1 MFDQLHSSVDE
12 KEIMMKQ
19 VHSKKVRIATIA
31 IAAALVLALSVGAV
45 AITSNGRLQDTLL
58 RRPETPPT
66 EIAQNEKD
74 EAVPQPATTEEAGVP
89 EQSVSY
95 DPIPEDIDVISLQG
109 FAGSPEHQAAA
120 EWAEFEHG
128 YDRDGTIL
136 HSVGNAPTEW
146 DEKYNYNGYSVY
158 SQEMADKMDEIAERY
173 GLGLH
178 YGGVAVAD
186 DLRVLFG
193 DFSRDGNA
201 VGYYYGD
208 GTFQYD
214 GDANGMMY
222 QFRRTMK
229 GVLDTVYLNVTDWT
243 EYNQWEYE
251 TDCGVTVLLALGPQK
266 ALILAELDDC
276 FVSVNVLAGTEGSMF
291 GGEAITREELEAF
304 ADTFDLSVL

>member
-19 VHSKKVRIATIA
+19 VKPKKIRIITIA
-31 IAAALVLALSVGAV
+31 VAAALVLALSVGAV
-45 AITSNGRLQDTLL
+45 AVTGTGRLQDTLL
-58 RRPETPPT
+58 RQPEITQTENIENANRPAKADETK
-66 EIAQNEKD
+66 A
-74 EAVPQPATTEEAGVP
+74 PA
-89 EQSVSY
+89 QSVSY
-95 DPIPEDIDVISLQG
+95 DPIPEDVDVISLQG
-109 FAGSPEHQAAA
+109 FADSPEHQAAA

-128 YDRDGTIL
+128 YDRDGEIL
-136 HSVGNAPTEW
+136 HAVGNAPTEW
-146 DEKYNYNGYSVY
+146 DEKYNYNGYLVY
-158 SQEMADKMDEIAERY
+158 SQEMADKMDEITEKY
-173 GLGLH
+173 GLRLH
-178 YGGVAVAD
+178 YGGMSVD

-193 DFSRDGNA
+193 DFTREENA

-214 GDANGMMY
+214 GDADGIMY

-251 TDCGVTVLLALGPQK
+251 TDSGVTVLLALGPRK

-276 FVSVNVLAGTEGSMF
+276 FVAVNVLAGSEGSML
-291 GGEAITREELEAF
+291 GGEPITRETLEDF